1 MKLKIICVGKLKEKF
16 YTAAVNEFA
25 KRISRFAE
33 PVIIEVPD
41 ESVPEKSSA
50 ADIERIKRIEAT
62 RILEKISPG
71 ETLIALDIAGKQ
83 LSSVELSEKIQ
94 DYMLAGKSRLV
105 FVIGGSSGLSDEVL
119 KHADFRLSFSKMTF
133 SHQIFRIML
142 LEQLY
147 RSFKIIN
154 NEPYHK

>member
-16 YTAAVNEFA
+16 YTAAVNEFT

-33 PVIIEVPD
+33 TVIIEVPD
-41 ESVPEKSSA
+41 ESAPEKSSA
-50 ADIERIKRIEAT
+50 ADIEKVKCIEGT
-62 RILEKISPG
+62 RILEKLSPG

-83 LSSVELSEKIQ
+83 LSSVEFSEKIQ
-94 DYMLAGKSRLV
+94 DYMLSGKSRLV
-105 FVIGGSSGLSDEVL
+105 FAIGGSNGLSQEVL
-119 KHADFRLSFSKMTF
+119 NRADFRLSFSRMTF
-133 SHQIFRIML
+133 SHQIFRTML

-147 RSFKIIN
+147 RAFKIIN